1 MKRLVLPA
9 LLLLAGSAAA
19 RACPVCSIG
28 AAVAAGQSGEVLAGF
43 SWSVLFLL
51 GAVLGSMGGL
61 GALIVRA
68 VRRIER
74 ERSQA

>member
-1 MKRLVLPA
+1 MKRL
-9 LLLLAGSAAA
+9 LLLVLALGLGSAAA
-19 RACPVCSIG
+19 RACPGCAENVV
-28 AAVAAGQSGEVLAGF
+28 VAQGQSGEVLAGF

-68 VRRIER
+68 VQRIDR
-74 ERSQA
+74 ERSSR